1 MNTPKFIACILLP
14 MTALVPAI
22 AASAEVVI
30 EYQYD
35 AQGRVTF
42 VKDGTNGNR
51 DYDYD
56 AAGNR
61 TQTSVGQAQDDPVL
75 PPAPPAPT
83 GLSCSLIAPNVYRAQ
98 WTGSA
103 TYFIVRSTASTN
115 PERQTS
121 SNSFVIDQ
129 SGATCSW
136 VKACNQSNVCSAKS
150 NF

>member
-1 MNTPKFIACILLP
+1 MIAL
-14 MTALVPAI
+14 MTEATF
-22 AASAEVVI
+22 SAEVVI

-35 AQGRVTF
+35 TLGRVTF
-42 VKDGTNGNR
+42 VKDGVNGNR

-56 AAGNR
+56 VAGNR
-61 TQTSVGQAQDDPVL
+61 KVTSVGESQDDPVL

-83 GLSCSLIAPNVYRAQ
+83 GLSCSLMAPNVYRAQ
-98 WTGSA
+98 WSGSA
-103 TYFIVRSTASTN
+103 TYFIVRSTASVN

-121 SNSFVIDQ
+121 SNSLIIDQ

-150 NF
+150 YF

>member
-1 MNTPKFIACILLP
+1 MIQKRIRCLLILACISQ
-14 MTALVPAI
+14 
-22 AASAEVVI
+22 AAFSAEVVV

-42 VKDGTNGNR
+42 VKDGVNGNR

-75 PPAPPAPT
+75 PPAPPPPT

-98 WTGSA
+98 WSGSA
-103 TYFIVRSTASTN
+103 TYFIVRSTATTN
-115 PERQTS
+115 PERQTT

-129 SGATCSW
+129 GGATCSW
-136 VKACNQSNVCSAKS
+136 VKACNQSNVCSAKVT
-150 NF
+150 F